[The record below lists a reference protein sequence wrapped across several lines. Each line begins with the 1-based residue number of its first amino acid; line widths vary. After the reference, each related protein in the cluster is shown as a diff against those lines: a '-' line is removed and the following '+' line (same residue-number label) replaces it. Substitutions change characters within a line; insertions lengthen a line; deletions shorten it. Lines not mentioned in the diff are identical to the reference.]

1 MDKQK
6 GLDNKGSALV
16 TVMVVVTFVTILAT
30 LLLFAATTNYRIK
43 QVDYGNKKSFYA
55 GEEVLDRL
63 KAAMIEEVAKAYS
76 KAFDTTIVEYAK
88 YSNPDGFAPEERIAV
103 YNKEFV
109 NCFREL
115 FLDRAGADE
124 DLLVALKSLVAEKYA
139 DAIVGVE
146 NVSYAE
152 NSGYIYLTGVRISYT
167 DDKNYTTQIVTDIH
181 VQAPSYTGEEV
192 LVTKMNSVTFVNWE
206 KQ

>member
-1 MDKQK
+1 M
-6 GLDNKGSALV
+6 
-16 TVMVVVTFVTILAT
+16 
-30 LLLFAATTNYRIK
+30 
-43 QVDYGNKKSFYA
+43 
-55 GEEVLDRL
+55 
-63 KAAMIEEVAKAYS
+63 
-76 KAFDTTIVEYAK
+76 
-88 YSNPDGFAPEERIAV
+88 
-103 YNKEFV
+103 
-109 NCFREL
+109 
-115 FLDRAGADE
+115 
-124 DLLVALKSLVAEKYA
+124 ALKSLVAEEYA

-146 NVSYAE
+146 NVSYVE